1 MFVQGDII
9 HLNFTPSAGREM
21 KGPHF
26 GLVVSQSDLN
36 FTGAGQVCP
45 ITTGPQE
52 LARESGLT
60 TSLMNTGLSTQG
72 IVLVAQARFTD
83 FEARDARKVE
93 HVPDYILNDVLDK
106 LAAIYGF

>member
-1 MFVQGDII
+1 MLVQGDII
-9 HLNFTPSAGREM
+9 HLNFSPSAGREM
-21 KGPHF
+21 KGPHY

-36 FTGAGQVCP
+36 ITGVGHVCP

-52 LARESGLT
+52 LAREAGLT
-60 TSLMNTGLSTQG
+60 TSLMGTGLQTQG
-72 IVLVAQARFTD
+72 IVLVAQVRFTD
-83 FEARDARKVE
+83 FEARHARKVE